1 MSESKTTASGGMS
14 FASVLTL
21 IFITLKL
28 TGYIDWS
35 WWWVLAPLWLPITV
49 FLLIAAVTFIGAVSV
64 LAIMAAW
71 DYVKAKS

>member
-35 WWWVLAPLWLPITV
+35 WWWVLAPMWLPITI
-49 FLLIAAVTFIGAVSV
+49 LLAIAAITLMGALCV
-64 LAIMAAW
+64 LAVMAVW